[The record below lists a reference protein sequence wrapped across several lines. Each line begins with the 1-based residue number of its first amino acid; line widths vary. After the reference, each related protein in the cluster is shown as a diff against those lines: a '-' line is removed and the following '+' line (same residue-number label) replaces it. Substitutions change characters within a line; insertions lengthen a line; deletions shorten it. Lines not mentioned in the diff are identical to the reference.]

1 MTSLV
6 NSTKHLKQSN
16 TNPFQILPKREEE
29 GTFWK
34 SSYEASII
42 LILKPDK
49 SITRNKNNRSIS
61 HMSIVPK
68 ILNKIIQYGIEMI
81 ISMTK

>member
-6 NSTKHLKQSN
+6 NSTKHLKQKN

-68 ILNKIIQYGIEMI
+68 ILSKIIQYGIEMI
-81 ISMTK
+81 ICMIK